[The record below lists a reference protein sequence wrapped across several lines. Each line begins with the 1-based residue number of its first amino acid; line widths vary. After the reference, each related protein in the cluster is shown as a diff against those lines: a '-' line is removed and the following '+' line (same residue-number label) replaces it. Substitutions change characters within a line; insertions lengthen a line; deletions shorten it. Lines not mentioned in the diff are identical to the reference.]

1 MISTF
6 IIDMIREYENEL
18 DLPQEERYT
27 DSDFFYMEKQQ
38 ADAILRQLKAKIA
51 EEQHYA
57 DQMLMIQS
65 IISKF

>member
-1 MISTF
+1 MISAF

-18 DLPQEERYT
+18 DLPQEERFRDT
-27 DSDFFYMEKQQ
+27 VFFHMEMQQ
-38 ADAILRQLKAKIA
+38 ADAILHRLRAKIV

>member
-1 MISTF
+1 MITLLT
-6 IIDMIREYENEL
+6 IDMIREYENEL

-27 DSDFFYMEKQQ
+27 DSDFFYMKIQQ
-38 ADAILRQLKAKIA
+38 ADAILHQLQAKIA
-51 EEQHYA
+51 QEQHYA

>member
-1 MISTF
+1 MITLLT
-6 IIDMIREYENEL
+6 IDMIREYENEL

-27 DSDFFYMEKQQ
+27 DTDFFHMKIQQ
-38 ADAILRQLKAKIA
+38 ADAILHQLQAKIA
-51 EEQHYA
+51 QEQHYA

>member
-1 MISTF
+1 MIALFT
-6 IIDMIREYENEL
+6 IDMIREYENEL

-27 DSDFFYMEKQQ
+27 DSDFFYMGIQQ
-38 ADAILRQLKAKIA
+38 ADAILHRLQAKIA

>member
-1 MISTF
+1 MISAF
-6 IIDMIREYENEL
+6 IIDLVREYENEL

-27 DSDFFYMEKQQ
+27 DSDFFYMEMPQ
-38 ADAILRQLKAKIA
+38 ADAILRRLQAKIA

>member
-1 MISTF
+1 MISAF

-27 DSDFFYMEKQQ
+27 DTDFFHMEMQQ
-38 ADAILRQLKAKIA
+38 ADAILHRLRAKIV

-65 IISKF
+65 RISKF

>member
-1 MISTF
+1 MISAFT
-6 IIDMIREYENEL
+6 IDMIREYENEL

-27 DSDFFYMEKQQ
+27 DTDFFHM
-38 ADAILRQLKAKIA
+38 ADAILHRLRAKIV

>member
-1 MISTF
+1 MISAF

-27 DSDFFYMEKQQ
+27 DTDFFYMEMQQ
-38 ADAILRQLKAKIA
+38 ADAILRQLKTKIA

>member
-1 MISTF
+1 MITLF
-6 IIDMIREYENEL
+6 IIDLVREYENEL

-27 DSDFFYMEKQQ
+27 DSDFFYMEMPQ
-38 ADAILRQLKAKIA
+38 ADAILHRLRARIV

-57 DQMLMIQS
+57 DQMLQIQN